1 MRFRAEVLIRDAMNR
16 VPITILR
23 PSIIV
28 GDSRTGEIDPLEGP
42 YALFQL
48 MLNTQLELRVP
59 VPGRGDQPC
68 HFVPMDYVV
77 EAGLTIADDAR
88 SAGKTFHLT
97 DERPLSVRRVFELIS
112 GASERPATAPRLP
125 RNLAALIL
133 HAPGLERV
141 SPVPRAFLELLATD
155 VVYDARNARE
165 LLAGTGIEC
174 PNVASYLKT
183 VLARV
188 RRDQESRSK
197 PRRARRHPHFEE
209 MKDPLDS

>member
-1 MRFRAEVLIRDAMNR
+1 
-16 VPITILR
+16 
-23 PSIIV
+23 
-28 GDSRTGEIDPLEGP
+28 
-42 YALFQL
+42 

-68 HFVPMDYVV
+68 HFVPIDYVV
-77 EAGLTIADDAR
+77 QAGLAIADDAR

-97 DERPLSVRRVFELIS
+97 DERPLSVRRVFDLIS
-112 GASERPATAPRLP
+112 GAAERPATAPRLP

-174 PNVASYLKT
+174 PNLASYLKT

-188 RRDQESRSK
+188 RRDQETRSK
-197 PRRARRHPHFEE
+197 PRRTRRHPHFEE
-209 MKDPLDS
+209 MDDPLDS